1 MHALAPDLPSA
12 FNNEADGIED
22 IFAWQITTQDGT
34 NDFNTYWATIQFGGR
49 SQTADVTVEP
59 PFFDIFSGLD
69 DRASFFYSGNG
80 TTVSSKWQGQFANV
94 PFIRVA
100 EMHLIRAEGNF
111 REGTSLGLA
120 PETEINALRARSN
133 AAPIIGLSLQDILEE
148 RQRELAF
155 EGHRFHDAKRLQEN
169 IGGQPY
175 DAPNLVM
182 PIPQDD
188 IDTNPN
194 LEQNPGYNN

>member
-1 MHALAPDLPSA
+1 MLHPLLVFHS
-12 FNNEADGIED
+12 
-22 IFAWQITTQDGT
+22 
-34 NDFNTYWATIQFGGR
+34 
-49 SQTADVTVEP
+49 
-59 PFFDIFSGLD
+59 
-69 DRASFFYSGNG
+69 
-80 TTVSSKWQGQFANV
+80 
-94 PFIRVA
+94 
-100 EMHLIRAEGNF
+100 
-111 REGTSLGLA
+111 
-120 PETEINALRARSN
+120 
-133 AAPIIGLSLQDILEE
+133 QDILEE